1 MSASKRGS
9 VRPEVADA
17 LVSGNGDGSA
27 APALEVRDVDSGY
40 GDLQALRSVNLTAR
54 ASAVELIIGP
64 NGAGKSTLLATIAG
78 LLPAWKGVISV
89 FGEDISKVP
98 AYQRAPKKGVSL
110 VLADRRLFKARSVYE
125 NLLIGCHGQNW
136 KRKEA
141 QARIDD
147 ILAYVPLLSDMTTR
161 VAGSLSGG
169 QQQMLAIGQA
179 LVSDPK
185 VLLLDE
191 PSAGLAPSAVDSVIE
206 IVAGLRDQ
214 GKCVV
219 LVEQIVDR
227 VLPVANHVSV
237 MNAGRISM
245 QGAPSEFH
253 DEEVLR
259 KAYFGE

>member
-1 MSASKRGS
+1 MSGAEQGS
-9 VRPEVADA
+9 VRPEVGEA
-17 LVSGNGDGSA
+17 LASGNSDASG

-40 GDLQALRSVNLTAR
+40 GDLQALRSVSMTAR

-147 ILAYVPLLSDMTTR
+147 ILTYVPLLSDMTTR

-191 PSAGLAPSAVDSVIE
+191 PSAGLAPSAVASVIE

-245 QGAPSEFH
+245 QGEPSEFH

>member
-1 MSASKRGS
+1 MSEVRTGEAGS
-9 VRPEVADA
+9 
-17 LVSGNGDGSA
+17 NGA
-27 APALEVRDVDSGY
+27 TALEVRDVDSGY
-40 GDLQALRSVNLTAR
+40 GDLQALRAVNLTAR
-54 ASAVELIIGP
+54 AGAVELVIGP

-78 LLPAWKGVISV
+78 LLPAWKGSINVY
-89 FGEDISKVP
+89 GEDISRVP

-125 NLLIGCHGQNW
+125 NLLIGCHGQKW
-136 KRKEA
+136 SRKEA
-141 QARIDD
+141 QSRIDD
-147 ILAYVPLLSDMTTR
+147 VLAHVPLLGDLTTR

-179 LVSDPK
+179 LVADPK

-191 PSAGLAPSAVDSVIE
+191 PSAGLAPTAVDSVIE
-206 IVAGLRDQ
+206 IVAGLRDR

-227 VLPVANHVSV
+227 VLPVADHVSV
-237 MNAGRISM
+237 MNAGRTSV

-253 DEEVLR
+253 DEEILR